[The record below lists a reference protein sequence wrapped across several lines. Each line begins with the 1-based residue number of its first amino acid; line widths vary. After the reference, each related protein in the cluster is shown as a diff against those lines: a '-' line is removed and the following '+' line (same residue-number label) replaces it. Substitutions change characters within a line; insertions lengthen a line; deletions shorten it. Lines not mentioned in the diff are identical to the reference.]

1 MSEEKDIELRSEEFQ
16 EVLSHVPPWIQ
27 RWGIT
32 LIFLLLCILLIG
44 SYLFRYPEIVTA
56 PIVVTTENLPAAVAA
71 KTSGRI
77 DSIFI
82 SEKQAVTKGQL
93 LAEMENTARLEDV
106 LALLSFLR
114 KQETTF
120 GVSQSPEKWGIA
132 GQARN
137 DTLFSGAVLGE
148 IQPAYNAFQKA
159 LNDYVY
165 YLNAGY
171 HRKKIQGIE
180 KSVVIQHS
188 LLQKTQN
195 QLNITKKQLESERKL
210 FEIDSTL
217 YQKKVIANVEFE
229 TARNRYLQNV
239 QAYETAKIAM
249 DNQKMSILQSEQ
261 TIFDLEQQ
269 RIEQNNTLS
278 IALTGACDQLNAQV
292 LQWEQSYLLVA
303 PMDGTATFTKYWQ
316 RNQNVVT
323 GETIISIVPTENQQI
338 IGKIMLPPQG
348 AGKVEVGQKVNVKL
362 DNFPYIE
369 YGMIKVEVKNR
380 ALVPVNQ
387 NNTRA
392 YVLEVDFPQR
402 LITTYNKDLPFT
414 QEMSGTAEIITGD
427 LSLLE
432 RLLNQIRAVV
442 KK

>member
-1 MSEEKDIELRSEEFQ
+1 MEENNDIELRSEEFQ
-16 EVLSHVPPWIQ
+16 EVLSHIPPWIQ

-32 LIFLLLCILLIG
+32 LIFLLLGILLIG
-44 SYLFRYPEIVTA
+44 SYFFRYPEIITA

-82 SEKQAVTKGQL
+82 SEKQVVTKGQL
-93 LAEMENTARLEDV
+93 LAEIENTANLQQII
-106 LALLSFLR
+106 LLKNWLKNFHTDTILS
-114 KQETTF
+114 QEIPVF
-120 GVSQSPEKWGIA
+120 D
-132 GQARN
+132 N
-137 DTLFSGAVLGE
+137 LGE
-148 IQPAYNAFQKA
+148 IQSAYNAFQKA

-165 YLNAGY
+165 FWNADY
-171 HRKKIQGIE
+171 HRKKIQVIE
-180 KSVVIQHS
+180 KSIAIQYS
-188 LLQKTQN
+188 ILQKTQK
-195 QLNITKKQLESERKL
+195 QGAVTRAQLESERKL

-217 YQKKVIANVEFE
+217 YQKNVIANVEFE

-239 QAYETAKIAM
+239 QAYETAKMTI

-278 IALTGACDQLNAQV
+278 VALTAACDQLNAQV
-292 LQWEQSYLLVA
+292 LQWEQTYLLVA

-348 AGKVEVGQKVNVKL
+348 AGKVEVGQRVNVKL

-369 YGMIKVEVKNR
+369 YGMIKVEVKNM

-387 NNTRA
+387 NNARA

-402 LITTYNKDLPFT
+402 LVTTYNKDLPFT
-414 QEMSGTAEIITGD
+414 QEMSGTAEIITDD

-432 RLLNQIRAVV
+432 RLLNQLRAVV